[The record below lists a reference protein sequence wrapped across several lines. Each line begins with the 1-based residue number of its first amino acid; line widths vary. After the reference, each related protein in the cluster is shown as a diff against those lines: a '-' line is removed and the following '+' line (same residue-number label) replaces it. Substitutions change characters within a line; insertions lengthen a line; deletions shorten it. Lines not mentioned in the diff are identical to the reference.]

1 MLILRNDHLTNMVI
15 SVDIQFVLSFRFP
28 EEWDITSSHK
38 VRSSDDMQF
47 AFSYFY
53 FLMGVT
59 RNVTAD
65 EIFDLMDTDKS
76 RYSYVKNE

>member
-1 MLILRNDHLTNMVI
+1 MV
-15 SVDIQFVLSFRFP
+15 SYDDIQFVLSFRFP
-28 EEWDITSSHK
+28 KEWDITSSHK

-59 RNVTAD
+59 RNVTAE

-76 RYSYVKNE
+76 RYFYLRS

>member
-1 MLILRNDHLTNMVI
+1 
-15 SVDIQFVLSFRFP
+15 
-28 EEWDITSSHK
+28 
-38 VRSSDDMQF
+38 
-47 AFSYFY
+47 
-53 FLMGVT
+53 MGVT